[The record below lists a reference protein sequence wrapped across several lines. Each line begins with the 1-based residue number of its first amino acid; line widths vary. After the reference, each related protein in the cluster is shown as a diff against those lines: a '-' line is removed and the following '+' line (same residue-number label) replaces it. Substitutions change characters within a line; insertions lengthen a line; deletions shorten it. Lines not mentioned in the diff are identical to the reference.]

1 MGLNLFLEWLID
13 DGMCLKNYISFHVQG
28 WMVGMKHYKDGE
40 RRESI
45 IGLKRTLKFFRVELL
60 LLVQDT

>member
-1 MGLNLFLEWLID
+1 
-13 DGMCLKNYISFHVQG
+13 
-28 WMVGMKHYKDGE
+28 MVGMKHYKDGE

-45 IGLKRTLKFFRVELL
+45 RGLKRTLKFFRVELL

>member
-1 MGLNLFLEWLID
+1 MGLNLFLKWLID
-13 DGMCLKNYISFHVQG
+13 DGMCLKNYSSFHVQG
-28 WMVGMKHYKDGE
+28 WKVGMKHYKDGE

-45 IGLKRTLKFFRVELL
+45 IGLKNAMKFYRVELL

>member
-1 MGLNLFLEWLID
+1 
-13 DGMCLKNYISFHVQG
+13 
-28 WMVGMKHYKDGE
+28 MKHYKDGE

-45 IGLKRTLKFFRVELL
+45 IGLKNAMKFYRVELL